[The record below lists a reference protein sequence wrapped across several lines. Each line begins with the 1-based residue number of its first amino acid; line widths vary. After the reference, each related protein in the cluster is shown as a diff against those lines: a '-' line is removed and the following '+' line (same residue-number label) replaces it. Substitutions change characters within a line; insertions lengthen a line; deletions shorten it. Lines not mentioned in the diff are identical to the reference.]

1 MAIADKMSIEERVT
15 EMDVLSG
22 NNIVRLFVD
31 DWKGSKSISKK
42 ESYLSKHISFLGY
55 LC

>member
-1 MAIADKMSIEERVT
+1 MSIEE
-15 EMDVLSG
+15 EMDVLTG

-42 ESYLSKHISFLGY
+42 ESYSSKHIFFVIFWLVTGKEGEA
-55 LC
+55 